1 MASFSRGLGLCWR
14 SLLRPQFAPPRPG
27 QGPASAIRFFTSSL
41 SRPLASKPVGGAV
54 VAQAMQ
60 SPSRYAFLTKLAAK
74 TTPTVLYQSPSHF
87 WFYFTCWSTGLTLVG
102 WSVVTAPVVLDQPEG
117 VPKWTK
123 QVYIVA
129 YMLLCG
135 IGFWLM
141 AKTHNVVSSIRLLP
155 STAVSTSGATP
166 MAKAAAKLQ
175 LEVTVK
181 RMLPLFP
188 HRVIKTG
195 IDKVSLRT
203 RPSRSLEELSE
214 PRRLE
219 REGLEKKRRD
229 ELRKF
234 DMDHLM
240 TMPFRRIGR
249 GFVSMFN
256 GVKSAW
262 TGWGFGTITV
272 DGRKHQLDVL
282 GGFSHDNFRTLERI
296 VNAGAQK
303 S

>member
-14 SLLRPQFAPPRPG
+14 SLFRPQFAFPRPG

-41 SRPLASKPVGGAV
+41 NRPLASKPDGRAV
-54 VAQAMQ
+54 VAQALQ
-60 SPSRYAFLTKLAAK
+60 STSRYAFLTKLAAK
-74 TTPTVLYQSPSHF
+74 TTPTVLYESPSHF
-87 WFYFTCWSTGLTLVG
+87 WFFFTCWSAGLTLVG
-102 WSVVTAPVVLDQPEG
+102 WSVFTAPVVLDQPEG
-117 VPKWTK
+117 VPEWTK
-123 QVYIVA
+123 QVYIVS
-129 YMLLCG
+129 YILLCA

-155 STAVSTSGATP
+155 STAVSTSGASPIAT
-166 MAKAAAKLQ
+166 AAAKLQ

-195 IDKVSLRT
+195 IDKVTLKT

-214 PRRLE
+214 PKRLQKERLE
-219 REGLEKKRRD
+219 TKRRA

-234 DMDHLM
+234 DMDHLL

-249 GFVSMFN
+249 GFVNMFN
-256 GVKSAW
+256 GTKSAW
-262 TGWGFGTITV
+262 TGSGFGTITV
-272 DGRKHQLDVL
+272 NGKRHQLDVM

-296 VNAGAQK
+296 VNAGVRK